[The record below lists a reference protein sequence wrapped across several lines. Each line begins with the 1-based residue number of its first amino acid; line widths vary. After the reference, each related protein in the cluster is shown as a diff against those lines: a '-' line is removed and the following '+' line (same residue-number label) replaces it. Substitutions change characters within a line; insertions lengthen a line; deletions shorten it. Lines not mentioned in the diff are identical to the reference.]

1 MAKQFELSYDQI
13 DTIMIDELQETVE
26 INWNGDHDLVEAA
39 FTLLAYFMPPSEYLA
54 YKEKLKIVPPRD
66 SNYVNYN

>member
-1 MAKQFELSYDQI
+1 MTKQFELSYEQI

-66 SNYVNYN
+66 SSYVNYN

>member
-39 FTLLAYFMPPSEYLA
+39 FTLLAYYMPPSEYLA

>member
-66 SNYVNYN
+66 SSYVNYN